1 MSFQGGI
8 LKQIIITFIDLD
20 ADGINS
26 IQHIQKAQAM
36 KMFHFEE
43 NQLGKGCHE
52 TREIPNK
59 SFDCP
64 ADS

>member
-1 MSFQGGI
+1 
-8 LKQIIITFIDLD
+8 
-20 ADGINS
+20 
-26 IQHIQKAQAM
+26 M
-36 KMFHFEE
+36 KMFPFAE
-43 NQLGKGCHE
+43 NQLGKECHE